1 MNNGHHPGLVFMLV
15 IAGMFISGC
24 TTALQTTP
32 ELSSNAEIDWKT
44 IPLTDVLSGESFSV
58 SDFSGKTVF
67 VESFAVWCPTCLAQQ
82 RELAKITED
91 TYVHVSLDTDPN
103 EDEARVRSHL
113 DAYGFDWRFAVADSQ
128 MTALLRDAF
137 GLGVLSA
144 PSAPVILVCPDQ
156 SAYFLQSGVKSA
168 STLEAEALS
177 QCGGV

>member
-1 MNNGHHPGLVFMLV
+1 MIIVMGLPGAGKSTVLEVAGRHGWQAINYGTKMFE
-15 IAGMFISGC
+15 IA
-24 TTALQTTP
+24 Q
-32 ELSSNAEIDWKT
+32 ELYGIENRDQLRGLDAQKQKK
-44 IPLTDVLSGESFSV
+44 VQAKVGE
-58 SDFSGKTVF
+58 
-67 VESFAVWCPTCLAQQ
+67 
-82 RELAKITED
+82 ELAKITED